1 MNVAIPP
8 SNPILTDKATSVDMA
23 SLLVTGPP
31 ASNAWRNGLVT
42 RDHRVGPVSG
52 NPESR
57 PVNQGRSGNAL
68 VVGDLMRGLDSE
80 AEVLLDQLANAIGT
94 PLGGAKTHVR
104 QRGA

>member
-31 ASNAWRNGLVT
+31 PSNAWRNGLVT

-52 NPESR
+52 NP
-57 PVNQGRSGNAL
+57 
-68 VVGDLMRGLDSE
+68 
-80 AEVLLDQLANAIGT
+80 
-94 PLGGAKTHVR
+94 
-104 QRGA
+104 